1 MEQNF
6 TQNQLIRFIYK
17 ESDAAEMM
25 QIAEALSSDPVL
37 AQEYEE
43 LLEAME
49 QLPQVQFQPSGDS
62 IRTILQ
68 YSEMTALET
77 SH

>member
-17 ESDAAEMM
+17 ESDAAETIR
-25 QIAEALSSDPVL
+25 IAEALSSDPVL
-37 AQEYEE
+37 AQEHEE
-43 LLEAME
+43 LLEAMD
-49 QLPQVQFQPSGDS
+49 QLPQVQFTPSEDS

-68 YSEMTALET
+68 YSEMSALET